1 MAENVQYTGRLGL
14 ECRDGNTLSAA
25 VTAVVDTL
33 DDFGHPAEMITAR
46 AENTAQ
52 LQCDHYLV
60 SVRLRRVPLRR
71 ASKLPGSV
79 MQPSALLDLSLAP
92 AFPGYC
98 DQEISELLLA
108 EILRRLLDTVEA
120 TFVEWLDTGIALT
133 CEQFL
138 SAFEPE
144 AGSSSQPVA
153 AAAAAA
159 ARPPETVG
167 KVRPRP
173 RGKDCFTPVDQTA
186 LVLDAHCDRAFQE
199 TEIRKAESMTAQAS
213 GRSWSGLRVSAFLPV
228 LRAKWSRQ
236 VQSSALAAMTLTL
249 TRPRRLRLISHL
261 LFLTA
266 LLLYLESA
274 GMVQAARPLLP

>member
-14 ECRDGNTLSAA
+14 ESRDSKTLSDA

-33 DDFGHPAEMITAR
+33 DDFGHPAEMIAAR
-46 AENTAQ
+46 AENTAR

-60 SVRLRRVPLRR
+60 AVRLRRVPLRR
-71 ASKLPGSV
+71 TSKLPGSV
-79 MQPSALLDLSLAP
+79 MQPSALLELSLAP
-92 AFPGYC
+92 AYPGYC

-108 EILRRLLDTVEA
+108 EMLRRLLDTVEA
-120 TFVEWLDTGIALT
+120 TFVEWLDTGVALT

-138 SAFEPE
+138 SAFDPE
-144 AGSSSQPVA
+144 AGSSSESA

-159 ARPPETVG
+159 VARPREA
-167 KVRPRP
+167 VRNVQPRP

-186 LVLDAHCDRAFQE
+186 LVLDAHCDRAFHE
-199 TEIRKAESMTAQAS
+199 AEIRKAASTAAPAS
-213 GRSWSGLRVSAFLPV
+213 GKPWSGLRVSAFIPD
-228 LRAKWSRQ
+228 LRARWNRQ
-236 VQSSALAAMTLTL
+236 VQTSALAAMAM

-261 LFLTA
+261 LLLTA

>member
-1 MAENVQYTGRLGL
+1 MAEKVQYTGRIGL
-14 ECRDGNTLSAA
+14 ESRDGNTLSAA

-33 DDFGHPAEMITAR
+33 DDFGHPAEMIAAR

-52 LQCDHYLV
+52 LQCDHYLAT
-60 SVRLRRVPLRR
+60 VRLRRVPLRR
-71 ASKLPGSV
+71 TSKLPGSV
-79 MQPSALLDLSLAP
+79 MQPSALLELSLAP
-92 AFPGYC
+92 AYPDYC

-108 EILRRLLDTVEA
+108 EMLRRLLDTVEA

-138 SAFEPE
+138 SAFDPQTSNGKE
-144 AGSSSQPVA
+144 PVA
-153 AAAAAA
+153 AAAAAV
-159 ARPPETVG
+159 ARPPEM
-167 KVRPRP
+167 VRNVHPRP
-173 RGKDCFTPVDQTA
+173 RGKECFTPVDQTA
-186 LVLDAHCDRAFQE
+186 LVLDAHCDRAFHE
-199 TEIRKAESMTAQAS
+199 AEIRKAASTAVPAS
-213 GRSWSGLRVSAFLPV
+213 GRSSGGMRVSAFLMD
-228 LRAKWSRQ
+228 LRSRWSRQ
-236 VQSSALAAMTLTL
+236 IQSPTLTAMTL

>member
-1 MAENVQYTGRLGL
+1 MQYTGRLGL

-60 SVRLRRVPLRR
+60 YVRLRRVPLRR

-79 MQPSALLDLSLAP
+79 MQPSALLELSLAP

-98 DQEISELLLA
+98 DQEVSELLLA
-108 EILRRLLDTVEA
+108 EVLRRLLDTVEA

-138 SAFEPE
+138 SAFESG
-144 AGSSSQPVA
+144 AGTSSQPVA
-153 AAAAAA
+153 AAAA
-159 ARPPETVG
+159 RPPEAVG

-173 RGKDCFTPVDQTA
+173 RGKECFTPVDQTA
-186 LVLDAHCDRAFQE
+186 QVLDAHCDRAFHE
-199 TEIRKAESMTAQAS
+199 AEVRKAQSPAVPAT

-228 LRAKWSRQ
+228 LRAKWNRQ
-236 VQSSALAAMTLTL
+236 VQSSALAAMTL